1 MGVDRTDKGKGEGA
15 IYLLN
20 FDGSP
25 TALLSL
31 VRPLTWRLG
40 AEHTDRRVGQCEV
53 F

>member
-1 MGVDRTDKGKGEGA
+1 MDRTDKGKGEGA

-31 VRPLTWRLG
+31 VDHSPGGWVRNILT
-40 AEHTDRRVGQCEV
+40 DV
-53 F
+53 